1 MNKQTLLN
9 KKWEKINQS
18 PNYKNGS
25 FQNLSHTSVMSSDV
39 SFIETMKF
47 FFNRPKS
54 VSPPKPLPNVKTDL
68 KSICSEKP
76 VIIWFGHSSYL
87 MHIKGVNI
95 LVDPVFSGSASPMP
109 FLIKAF
115 PGSNAYSV
123 EDLPQIDL
131 LIITHNHYDHLDK
144 KTVKELKHKVNAI
157 YTPLGVGNDLERCI
171 IKEEKITELDWW
183 NSSKM
188 NNEIEIIATP
198 ARHFSGRG
206 LKRGESLW
214 ASFVLN
220 IFGYNIYL
228 GGDSGY
234 DTHFK
239 KIGQQYGPFDL
250 AVLECGQYNTAW
262 PFIHMAPEETVQA
275 SIDLNAKVLLPV
287 HWAKFALAYHDWDEP
302 IKRITKIAAEK
313 NVDIITPMIGEPVTI
328 TEHYTN
334 STWWE
339 I

>member
-1 MNKQTLLN
+1 
-9 KKWEKINQS
+9 
-18 PNYKNGS
+18 
-25 FQNLSHTSVMSSDV
+25 
-39 SFIETMKF
+39 MKF